1 MSPLV
6 PLVLQTTEAK
16 LPLKARAAL
25 IVERRVCPS
34 IKDMDYTTESVKG
47 IKNNKNVHKPRPLGS
62 LLFKKKIFYLHI

>member
-25 IVERRVCPS
+25 IVEEGLP
-34 IKDMDYTTESVKG
+34 KY
-47 IKNNKNVHKPRPLGS
+47 
-62 LLFKKKIFYLHI
+62 